1 MLYHQFFSNH
11 AFPEYG
17 PALIEHVL
25 LIHGFNNSSKIG
37 KTFTIEKDID
47 QLMIALEEANG
58 LFQAAK
64 KQHSLVSIDVSKNQN
79 VQTEIIFYS
88 IGLHYS
94 KKRNKAYS

>member
-1 MLYHQFFSNH
+1 MENPGKFKMTPHVKIVDINFFSNY
-11 AFPEYG
+11 AFSEYG

-25 LIHGFNNSSKIG
+25 LKHGFNNSAKIG

-64 KQHSLVSIDVSKNQN
+64 KQHSLVSIDTSTCKNQN
-79 VQTEIIFYS
+79 F
-88 IGLHYS
+88 
-94 KKRNKAYS
+94 